1 MTGPLIMS
9 LLIAVAKYS
18 NDAAQTRS
26 NRKHTNDGITPNYFT
41 LERGVRQGDSLS
53 WPYVYVVAVE
63 VLAIAIQQN
72 I

>member
-1 MTGPLIMS
+1 MNAVRSRSGKFFWHQTFSPSDLDNDWS
-9 LLIAVAKYS
+9 L
-18 NDAAQTRS
+18 
-26 NRKHTNDGITPNYFT
+26 NDGITPNYFT